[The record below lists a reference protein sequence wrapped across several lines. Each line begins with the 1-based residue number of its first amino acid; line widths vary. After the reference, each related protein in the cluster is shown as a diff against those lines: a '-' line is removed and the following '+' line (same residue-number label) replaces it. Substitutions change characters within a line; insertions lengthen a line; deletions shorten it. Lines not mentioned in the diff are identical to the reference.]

1 MANPSDRLYTSDHE
15 WIADTGSVSVIGI
28 TDFAQDQLGE
38 IVYVDLPEVG
48 ESFAAGESFGEVE
61 SVKSV
66 SELLMPIPGTV
77 EEINEELADAP
88 DLVNSDCYGDGWLIK
103 ISHEDVD
110 MSELMDS
117 DAYNVFCSEL

>member
-1 MANPSDRLYTSDHE
+1 MPSPKNYLFTNDHE
-15 WIADTGSVSVIGI
+15 WFNQNDEHGIVGI

-48 ESFAAGESFGEVE
+48 DSFEAGESFGEVE

-66 SELLMPIPGTV
+66 SELFMPIGAKV
-77 EEINEELADAP
+77 IEVNEDLADAP

-103 ISHEDVD
+103 VSYGDSD
-110 MSELMDS
+110 LSSLMDGDS
-117 DAYNVFCSEL
+117 YDTYCSEL

>member
-1 MANPSDRLYTSDHE
+1 MSNPSDRLYTTDHE
-15 WIADTGSVSVIGI
+15 WVKQDESQCLIGI

-48 ESFAAGESFGEVE
+48 DSFEAGQSFGEVE

-66 SELLMPIPGTV
+66 SELLMPIPGLV
-77 EEINEELADAP
+77 IEANEELQDAP

-103 ISHEDVD
+103 VEYGDAD
-110 MSELMDS
+110 LSELMDN
-117 DAYNVFCSEL
+117 DAYGEYCSEL

>member
-1 MANPSDRLYTSDHE
+1 MPSPKHCLYTNDHE
-15 WIADTGSVSVIGI
+15 WFCQKDEANTVGI

-48 ESFAAGESFGEVE
+48 SHFEAGEAFGEVE

-66 SELLMPIPGTV
+66 SELLMPVSATIV
-77 EEINEELADAP
+77 AVNEDLAEAP

-103 ISHEDVD
+103 IEYGDGDISH
-110 MSELMDS
+110 LMDS
-117 DAYNVFCSEL
+117 DTYDTFCSEL

>member
-1 MANPSDRLYTSDHE
+1 MASPHDRLYTNDHE
-15 WIADTGSVSVIGI
+15 WMDFGEPSCKVGI

-48 ESFAAGESFGEVE
+48 DTFEAGEPFGEVE

-66 SELLMPIPGTV
+66 SELLMPIAGKV
-77 EEINEELADAP
+77 VEINEELAEAP

-103 ISHEDVD
+103 IEHGDGD
-110 MSELMDS
+110 LSELMDN
-117 DAYNVFCSEL
+117 DAYDTFCSEL